1 MLVSRSLR
9 SFGIQGLSVSYLL
22 TEALHAKN
30 MYERRDLS
38 DLFKLIQMP
47 EPTTKQQHQTLNTSI
62 RQQTNNKVKVKTKQL
77 KTVHR
82 SLRNPAPEPL
92 NP

>member
-22 TEALHAKN
+22 TEALHAD
-30 MYERRDLS
+30 ERRDLS